1 MDDFDIMTCGDQKYF
16 TFLKIFE
23 KNVFNRYHFFPIIYD
38 LGLTEDQRKL
48 LKSEIRKI
56 PISQSFYMKNSSNY
70 IQATHNPSCIL
81 DYFSYHNKN
90 ILYVDADTLFVSTF
104 NHTLFK
110 DIDIA
115 ITPRHRKERKKE
127 YYTNGFINS
136 GVLFFRNTNSVKEL
150 LLLWEKKCCDPDTT
164 DQKALSDIFSDQINL
179 LEAKHIQ
186 KWNDLNILLLEAEIY
201 NDVACKTG
209 KLLHFKNAGRNEK
222 AFKKYQQYAKV
233 QSLFPNI
240 FQSVISLY
248 RKYNILYNNIIKRE
262 KL

>member
-70 IQATHNPSCIL
+70 IQVTHKPSCIL

>member
-70 IQATHNPSCIL
+70 IQATHKPSCIL

-110 DIDIA
+110 DIEIA

-233 QSLFPNI
+233 QPLFPNI

>member
-70 IQATHNPSCIL
+70 IQATHKPSCIL

-150 LLLWEKKCCDPDTT
+150 LLLCEKKCCDPDTT